1 MKDKIKEFRDKNPI
15 LDFAAGFIPGVG
27 EAQDA
32 QDFVHAAKK
41 KDYGKM
47 ALASLGFII
56 PGITGG
62 QFLKILRPLTKT
74 QWGYWAAKHLD
85 ELSTVRPRLAEGIAR
100 KEEEALKIN
109 DTLQKIAKG
118 KVHIPEKRGIVKDI
132 DSDTPILPFLDERGY
147 NLTPE
152 ARVNAAIDYAINTEK
167 GRAVPGIMGGAKGIQ
182 NVEELIP
189 GFPAFK
195 TIKGER
201 TRMGQFT
208 SNDILTAL
216 YYSGHGKIRTSNAV
230 FEAIKNA
237 PASPQAKQYAFN
249 QLEIVERILQKY
261 SKNTDSVGVFKA
273 TRVAKKGRNNAPDA
287 ERTHSYGLIPD
298 ELINPKSEQAIK
310 DRIHLE
316 ESLNNLGTWF
326 GSKNSN
332 GVAEFYGPIPMNL
345 YTGNYGGGKFGGS
358 KNHKLF
364 GFNNSII
371 VNNQDDLAVH
381 IANSKD
387 KTMGLIT
394 DIQDGAG
401 VANDIVFQP
410 YRYNLIRQKKGGRI
424 CLTTSKKRGP
434 F

>member
-15 LDFAAGFIPGVG
+15 LDFAVGFIPGVG

-56 PGITGG
+56 PGVTGG

-74 QWGYWAAKHLD
+74 QWGSWAAKHLD
-85 ELSTVRPRLAEGIAR
+85 ELSTVRPRLAESIAR

-152 ARVNAAIDYAINTEK
+152 ARVNAALDYAINTEK

-182 NVEELIP
+182 NVKELIP

-237 PASPQAKQYAFN
+237 PVSPQAKQYAFN
-249 QLEIVERILQKY
+249 QLEVIEGILQKY

-287 ERTHSYGLIPD
+287 ERAHSYGLIPD
-298 ELINPKSEQAIK
+298 ELINPKSKQAIK

-345 YTGNYGGGKFGGS
+345 YTGNYNGGKFGGS
-358 KNHKLF
+358 ENHKLF
-364 GFNNSII
+364 GFNNSIM

-387 KTMGLIT
+387 KTMGLVT
-394 DIQDGAG
+394 NIQDGAG
-401 VANDIVFQP
+401 IANDVVFQP

-424 CLTTSKKRGP
+424 CLTTSKRRGP